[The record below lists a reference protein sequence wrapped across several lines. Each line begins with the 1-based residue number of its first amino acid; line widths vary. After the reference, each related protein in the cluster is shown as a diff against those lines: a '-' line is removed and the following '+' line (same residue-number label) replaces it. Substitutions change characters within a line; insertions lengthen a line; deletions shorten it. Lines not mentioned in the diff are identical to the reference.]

1 MEYRVKI
8 GEQVYPI
15 DATPVD
21 DMGRC
26 MMALNGEAVPVVIK
40 AVSLNHMHLEIQGKA
55 RNYFMARSE
64 DGTWIWS
71 DGRVCL
77 AKDADK
83 EQRRK
88 SRSPGATARE
98 ITPPTP
104 ASVVRILV
112 VPGEKVSKGQGIVV
126 VSAMKMEMTLT
137 APYSGTVSA
146 IHATVGAQVSPG
158 EILAEIA
165 PDPEGDVNE
174 RS

>member
-1 MEYRVKI
+1 MQYRGKI

-21 DMGRC
+21 DTGRC
-26 MMALNGEAVPVVIK
+26 TMTLNGETVPVVVK
-40 AVSLNHMHLEIQGKA
+40 AVSSNHVHLEIRGKA
-55 RNYFMARSE
+55 HNFFVARSD
-64 DGTWIWS
+64 DGTWIWVA
-71 DGRVCL
+71 GRARLV
-77 AKDADK
+77 KDADM

-88 SRSPGATARE
+88 SRAPGVTARE

-112 VPGEKVSKGQGIVV
+112 ETGEKVVKGQGIVV
-126 VSAMKMEMTLT
+126 VSAMKMEMTLS

-146 IHATVGAQVSPG
+146 VNTNVGAQVSPG

-165 PDPEGDVNE
+165 PDVEGGDE
-174 RS
+174 

>member
-8 GEQVYPI
+8 DEQVYAI

-21 DMGRC
+21 DAGRC
-26 MMALNGEAVPVVIK
+26 TMAINGETVPVVVK
-40 AVSLNHMHLEIQGKA
+40 AVSANHVHLEIRGKA
-55 RNYFMARSE
+55 RNFFMARSGE
-64 DGTWIWS
+64 GTWVWS
-71 DGRVCL
+71 AGRARLV
-77 AKDADK
+77 KDADV

-88 SRSPGATARE
+88 SRAPGATARE

-112 VPGEKVSKGQGIVV
+112 EKGEKVAKGQGILV

-137 APYSGTVSA
+137 APYSGTVSSVNT
-146 IHATVGAQVSPG
+146 TVGAQVSPG

-165 PDPEGDVNE
+165 PDAKGEGNE
-174 RS
+174 CA